1 MQLSKKN
8 IEKII
13 IYINIYIYIY
23 NEIILSFFFYLPA
36 QNMTLSFVRIVRFL
50 TVTTVT
56 VTGTTLSMSTFF
68 ATNKTILDE
77 IVYA

>member
-1 MQLSKKN
+1 MQLSKKTL
-8 IEKII
+8 KINT
-13 IYINIYIYIY
+13 IYKYNIYIY

-77 IVYA
+77 IVYV